1 METYGYSTAKNGMF
15 HGLLSLLRC
24 KDVQRINMTFTYRV
38 YYRDDSMWNY
48 GKLRCKLVHARSKQ
62 QAMDK
67 FYQRF
72 RIKPLRAE

>member
-1 METYGYSTAKNGMF
+1 M
-15 HGLLSLLRC
+15 R
-24 KDVQRINMTFTYRV
+24 FTYRV
-38 YYRDDSMWNY
+38 YYEDDSWRSY
-48 GKLRCKLVHARSKQ
+48 GRILCKLVHARSKQ

>member
-1 METYGYSTAKNGMF
+1 M
-15 HGLLSLLRC
+15 R
-24 KDVQRINMTFTYRV
+24 FTYRV
-38 YYRDDSMWNY
+38 YYQDDSRRFY
-48 GKLRCKLVHARSKQ
+48 GKLRCKLVHAQSAQ

>member
-1 METYGYSTAKNGMF
+1 MGIYVGTAEGGYAEM
-15 HGLLSLLRC
+15 R
-24 KDVQRINMTFTYRV
+24 FTYRV
-38 YYRDDSMWNY
+38 YYRDDSRWNY

-72 RIKPLRAE
+72 GIRPLRAE